1 MKNTSVMNT
10 LENLD
15 VKKFIILNLPYIL
28 FFYIANKAGQAFR
41 LSPGND
47 ASAKVL
53 NIQSCFAAA
62 FGNPLPSLNTQDL
75 IVGLI
80 GTAAIALILHVK
92 RQDAKKYRKGV
103 LCCKG
108 WHWITT

>member
-1 MKNTSVMNT
+1 MKNSGVMNT

-15 VKKFIILNLPYIL
+15 VKKFIILNIPYIL
-28 FFYIANKAGQAFR
+28 FFYLANKAGQAFR

-47 ASAKVL
+47 TSAKVL
-53 NIQSCFAAA
+53 NIQSGFAAA
-62 FGNPLPSLNTQDL
+62 FSNPLPSLNTQDL
-75 IVGLI
+75 IVALI